1 MDCEKLSVL
10 VLMFFCT
17 GCAFPLG
24 VAGSF
29 AAGAVGAA
37 VTPIVQPQIDRVL
50 HALGMDWI
58 DPAGAAAVAAYDNT
72 TVTVITGPADKKE

>member
-1 MDCEKLSVL
+1 MKLISVL
-10 VLMFFCT
+10 LMIFCT

-37 VTPIVQPQIDRVL
+37 VTPIVQPQIDRIL
-50 HALGMDWI
+50 HALNMDWM
-58 DPAGAAAVAAYDNT
+58 DPGGTSAVAAYDNT
-72 TVTVITGPADKKE
+72 SVTTITGPPDKKE